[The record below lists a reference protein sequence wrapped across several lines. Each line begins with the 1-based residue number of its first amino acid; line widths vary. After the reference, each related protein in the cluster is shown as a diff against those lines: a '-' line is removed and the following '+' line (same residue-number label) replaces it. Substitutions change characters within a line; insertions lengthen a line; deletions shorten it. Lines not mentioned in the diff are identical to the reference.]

1 VAARHVTSPDEPR
14 PTGTAIADVHAHTR
28 RSDGVLEPAEL
39 VRQAHA
45 AGIRLFAIADHD
57 NLAAYRELTAPG
69 ADPLPDDLEL
79 VPAVEI
85 NAVTRGL
92 GLELPEG
99 ELHVLGIGVDPADDA
114 FEAAIATQRDAR
126 RTRFRATVRRLREIG
141 LPVEPHLDPAI
152 LESDDALGRPTLA
165 RALVEAGFAASVDD
179 AFGRILGHGQPGY
192 MPRTGMGPV
201 QAIRAIR
208 TAGGLAA
215 LAHFPEASTRH
226 PLMRELMAE
235 GLDGL
240 ETHHRSFDAETRA
253 AMSGTANH
261 LGLVETGGSDY
272 HGDFG
277 PYAETHALLVMPDD
291 VVTNLR
297 AAIVRTRGGPA
308 ASSPA

>member
-1 VAARHVTSPDEPR
+1 
-14 PTGTAIADVHAHTR
+14 
-28 RSDGVLEPAEL
+28 
-39 VRQAHA
+39 
-45 AGIRLFAIADHD
+45 
-57 NLAAYRELTAPG
+57 
-69 ADPLPDDLEL
+69 
-79 VPAVEI
+79 
-85 NAVTRGL
+85 
-92 GLELPEG
+92 
-99 ELHVLGIGVDPADDA
+99 
-114 FEAAIATQRDAR
+114 
-126 RTRFRATVRRLREIG
+126 
-141 LPVEPHLDPAI
+141 
-152 LESDDALGRPTLA
+152 
-165 RALVEAGFAASVDD
+165 
-179 AFGRILGHGQPGY
+179 
-192 MPRTGMGPV
+192 V